1 MILCI
6 GSNNRAYP
14 FTFQADE
21 IKAADENA
29 RRAADDCQHL
39 QDELRKAQTEANNMD
54 KMRRNLSSQVKDLQG
69 RLDESEAARAGAG
82 KRQIANLELR
92 VICSSQFAKETFPYF
107 YHNYFS
113 QDLLSKC
120 HHSVQYDLISQ

>member
-1 MILCI
+1 MSHTKKLFFFVTFELVLVAVWILGI
-6 GSNNRAYP
+6 SHNNSTYLC
-14 FTFQADE
+14 TLKADE

-54 KMRRNLSSQVKDLQG
+54 KLRRNLSSQVKDLQG

-92 VICSSQFAKETFPYF
+92 VSS
-107 YHNYFS
+107 
-113 QDLLSKC
+113 DLPKM
-120 HHSVQYDLISQ
+120 